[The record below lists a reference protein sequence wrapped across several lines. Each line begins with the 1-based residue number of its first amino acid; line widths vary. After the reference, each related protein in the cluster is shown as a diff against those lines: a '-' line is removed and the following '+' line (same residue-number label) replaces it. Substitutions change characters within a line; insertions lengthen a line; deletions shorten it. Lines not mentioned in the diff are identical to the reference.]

1 MTHAPFHDF
10 YFSLAIFVLG
20 LHLLFNL
27 WYVFGSLLTK
37 GRPRLEIFHILSL
50 FYGVIAENASFPCP
64 LTILEKWCQAR
75 AGFIPYH
82 GTFELHYLRAV
93 VAPNFPM
100 WLLGYGAV
108 GVFLVNIAIYAR
120 RFALRYAQTHRH
132 AH

>member
-1 MTHAPFHDF
+1 MTHAPFHDL

-20 LHLLFNL
+20 VHLLFNL
-27 WYVFGSLLTK
+27 WYVFGAFVTK
-37 GRPRLEIFHILSL
+37 GRPRLEIFHIVSL

-75 AGFIPYH
+75 AGFIPYR

-93 VAPNFPM
+93 VAPHFPE

-108 GVFLVNIAIYAR
+108 AVFLVNVGIYAR
-120 RFALRYAQTHRH
+120 RFALHYAQTHRH